1 MSNPIASLFQWEST
15 PVGKTI
21 SESKRSLRIVFW
33 FTFLAELLSLAPI
46 IYMINLFDRVV
57 TSRSFT
63 TLASLTIMVIAVFIF
78 WGAIEWI
85 RSRLMVRLSLR
96 LDWDLAPDVFDATFR
111 AHLGKKNVNVQQL
124 LSDLLEFRQFLTGQ
138 PMLALMA
145 VPFAFIFV
153 IVGAM
158 VHPWL
163 AGFVALAII
172 TLLFAAY
179 ANQKITGPLLR
190 EANDNFSEANR
201 QANVFI
207 KEAET
212 TYALGM
218 LPAARRHWY
227 KTHRQY
233 LSLQVNASEATGLAG
248 GFTSFLNRS
257 FPSLAK
263 ALIALLVLQNLVNPT
278 FIFVGALLVMRAVQ
292 PLQQL
297 LSNWSAVVKARQAY
311 DRLNKLLTEHGEKV
325 ETMPLPAPLGKLE
338 VTDLVG
344 VPPVSQKKVV
354 DGVNFALQP
363 GQAAAIVGISASG
376 KSSLAKL
383 LMGVWKPHA
392 GHVRLDGVEISEW
405 NHDELGPHIG
415 YVPQEIA
422 FFEGTIAENIARLG
436 DVDSEKVVAAA
447 QLVQMHEAI
456 LAFPK
461 GYDTMIGEVTSF
473 GLSGGQRQR
482 LAIARAIYNNPKY
495 VVMDE
500 PNANLDEQG
509 EQALVSAI
517 QHLKKLG
524 STVIVTTHRPRL
536 IGTVDYILVMRSG
549 RQVTFGPAKQV
560 IDQIRNLQPVP
571 AVAKPAAPTPVA
583 QGAATPNPVPVKA
596 AVSAA
601 GDSA

>member
-1 MSNPIASLFQWEST
+1 MSLFQWRLT

-21 SESKRSLRIVFW
+21 SESERSLKIVFW
-33 FTFLAELLSLAPI
+33 FTFLAEVLSLAPI
-46 IYMINLFDRVV
+46 VYMINLFDRVV
-57 TSRSFT
+57 SSRSMT
-63 TLASLTIMVIAVFIF
+63 TLVSLTVMVIAVFIF

-96 LDWDLAPDVFDATFR
+96 LDWDLAPDIFDATFR
-111 AHLGKKNVNVQQL
+111 AHLGKKNLNIQQL
-124 LSDLLEFRQFLTGQ
+124 LTDLLEFRQFLTGA

-158 VHPWL
+158 IHPWL
-163 AGFVALAII
+163 AGFVALAIV

-207 KEAET
+207 KESET

-227 KTHRQY
+227 KIHRQY
-233 LSLQVNASEATGLAG
+233 LSMQVNASEATGLAG

-263 ALIALLVLQNLVNPT
+263 ALIAVLVLQSLVNPT

-297 LSNWSAVVKARQAY
+297 LSSWSSVIKAKQAF
-311 DRLNKLLTEHGEKV
+311 DRLNLLLAEHSLQK
-325 ETMPLPAPLGKLE
+325 ETMPLPAPKGLLE

-344 VPPVSQKKVV
+344 VPPQSAKKVV
-354 DGVNFALQP
+354 DEINFSVKP
-363 GQAAAIVGISASG
+363 GQAVAIVGISASG

-383 LMGVWKPHA
+383 LMGVWKPHS
-392 GHVRLDGVEISEW
+392 GSVRLDGVEISEW

-436 DVDSEKVVAAA
+436 EVDSEKVVGAAK
-447 QLVQMHEAI
+447 LVGMHEAI
-456 LAFPK
+456 LAFPD
-461 GYDTMIGEVTSF
+461 GYDTRIGDVNAF

-482 LAIARAIYNNPKY
+482 LAIARAIYDSPKY

-517 QHLKKLG
+517 QSLKNSG
-524 STVIVTTHRPRL
+524 STVLVTTHRPRL
-536 IGTVDYILVMRSG
+536 IGTVDSILVMRNCK
-549 RQVTFGPAKQV
+549 QVMFGPAKQV
-560 IDQIRNLQPVP
+560 INKIRNLQPVADTDGLDKGPDAP
-571 AVAKPAAPTPVA
+571 AKVSRLVESPLASVVGP
-583 QGAATPNPVPVKA
+583 GKA
-596 AVSAA
+596 SA
-601 GDSA
+601 